1 MRRLAL
7 DGNLSDR
14 DSLALDAKTSR
25 YLLRVLRMQ
34 KGSTFPASD
43 AAGNRFICTI
53 ADTLPAAV
61 TVTLAREA
69 GQEAD
74 AGSDGSDL
82 PRDWPEMLLVQG
94 IPKGARMD
102 LILRQAVE
110 LGVNA
115 VLPLQS
121 RHCVVRES
129 ADEVGERQ
137 ARRARIVKEAL
148 QQSGSAIRTRVLP
161 TTTPEKLDQALREAG
176 FPSDT
181 SLRLLFHEQPIAER
195 TLHEYC
201 AEGPRRLA
209 ILIGPEG
216 GFAPDET
223 ELFKTMG
230 FKIVH
235 LEGAILRTETASIVA
250 LASVRTILTERSA
263 WTISQ

>member
-7 DGNLSDR
+7 DGDLSDR

-43 AAGNRFICTI
+43 AAGNRFRCTI
-53 ADTLPAAV
+53 ADAQSAGV
-61 TVTLAREA
+61 TVQLAREPGQDVDAA
-69 GQEAD
+69 GN
-74 AGSDGSDL
+74 GSDL
-82 PRDWPEMLLVQG
+82 PRDWPQLLLVQG

-102 LILRQAVE
+102 LVLRQAVE
-110 LGVNA
+110 LGVDA

-129 ADEVGERQ
+129 ADGAGERQ
-137 ARRARIVKEAL
+137 SRRARIVKEAL

-161 TTTPEKLDQALREAG
+161 TTSPEQLDRAMRDAG
-176 FPSDT
+176 YPSEH
-181 SLRLLFHEQPIAER
+181 SLRLLFHELPIAER

-201 AEGPRRLA
+201 AEGSRRIA

-250 LASVRTILTERSA
+250 LASIRTILTERSA